1 MTLFATTADPAA
13 SPSHV
18 PTTAIPARKAGA
30 ASWYT
35 LAVLLVA
42 TILGSVDAMLV
53 TLLTEPMRAT
63 LALSDTQIGM
73 LKGAG
78 LVLFTGLA
86 TLPLG
91 WLGDRYDR
99 RLVLAA
105 CVLVWS
111 AATGLRGTAMD
122 YTMLFV
128 ASIGLGVGEA
138 GLGPITNSLIPDLF
152 PRAQRVLANAI
163 FGISSIFGS
172 ALGAVLGGSIVL
184 AVEKSRHLMPVGW
197 QGYETWRL
205 TFFVMAFV
213 GLPVILLVLT
223 IRSAR
228 GKAAAGY
235 EPPIEEPAEP
245 VEGKANGASM
255 GSTPRAAAAVA
266 AVSADGAVLG
276 GISFRDYLRAHWRT
290 LACLVAGSGL
300 ASVGL
305 SSIGS
310 WIPIVA
316 ARQFGIQPAQLG
328 QGIGIAVMAGT
339 LVGGVLGVKAMR
351 LARRRVG
358 LAAPVRV
365 LVLGYGAAA
374 LISIGLLFV
383 RSATDVFVLLSMLLV
398 PLICGAVVLP
408 NVLQEV
414 APPHLRARVIGVL
427 SMGTLPF
434 AVLGPLAIGV
444 ISDAVKNIPNGLAMA
459 IVAATLT
466 GCLSGALLLRA
477 TEPAFVRLLKKVN
490 ATS

>member
-1 MTLFATTADPAA
+1 MGFVTPLAAEPAA
-13 SPSHV
+13 SSAH
-18 PTTAIPARKAGA
+18 APARPVRRAGP

-35 LAVLLVA
+35 LAVLLIA

-63 LALSDTQIGM
+63 LSLSDTQIGM

-99 RLVLAA
+99 RFVLAA

-122 YTMLFV
+122 YGMLFV

-138 GLGPITNSLIPDLF
+138 GLTPLTNSLIPDLF

-163 FGISSIFGS
+163 FGIASIFGS

-184 AVEKSRHLMPVGW
+184 AIEKSRHLLPLAL
-197 QGYETWRL
+197 QGHETWRL
-205 TFFVMAFV
+205 TFFAMALV
-213 GLPVILLVLT
+213 GIPVILLVLT

-228 GKAAAGY
+228 GAAAVGY
-235 EPPIEEPAEP
+235 EPPAPGAE
-245 VEGKANGASM
+245 GG
-255 GSTPRAAAAVA
+255 AAALSEDA
-266 AVSADGAVLG
+266 
-276 GISFRDYLRAHWRT
+276 ISFGDYLRAHWRT
-290 LACLVAGSGL
+290 LACLVSGAGL

-305 SSIGS
+305 GSIGS

-316 ARQFGIQPAQLG
+316 ARQFGVQPAQLG
-328 QGIGIAVMAGT
+328 QGIGLAVMAGT
-339 LVGGVLGVKAMR
+339 IVGGVLGVNAMR
-351 LARRRVG
+351 IARRCVG

-365 LVLGYGAAA
+365 LTLGYCAAA
-374 LISIGLLFV
+374 LISIALLFV
-383 RSATDVFVLLSMLLV
+383 RSSTDVFVLLAVLLV

-414 APPHLRARVIGVL
+414 APPHLRGRVIGL
-427 SMGTLPF
+427 LAMGGLPF
-434 AVLGPLAIGV
+434 AVVGPLAIGV
-444 ISDAVKNIPNGLAMA
+444 ISDAAKHIPNGLAMA
-459 IVAATLT
+459 IVAAMMT
-466 GCLSGALLLRA
+466 GCLLGAALLRF
-477 TEPAFVRLLKKVN
+477 TEPAFVRLIKTMNPV
-490 ATS
+490 

>member
-1 MTLFATTADPAA
+1 MALVPPLAAEPAA
-13 SPSHV
+13 SSAHAPAALH
-18 PTTAIPARKAGA
+18 PARRAGP
-30 ASWYT
+30 ASWYA

-53 TLLTEPMRAT
+53 TLLTEPMRAA
-63 LALSDTQIGM
+63 LSLSDTQIGM
-73 LKGAG
+73 LKGGG

-99 RLVLAA
+99 RFVLAA

-122 YTMLFV
+122 YGMLFV

-138 GLGPITNSLIPDLF
+138 GLSPLTNSLIPDLF

-184 AVEKSRHLMPVGW
+184 AIEKSRHLLPLAL

-205 TFFVMAFV
+205 TFFAMAVIGAPVM
-213 GLPVILLVLT
+213 LLVLT

-228 GKAAAGY
+228 GAAAVGY
-235 EPPIEEPAEP
+235 EPPQPGTE
-245 VEGKANGASM
+245 
-255 GSTPRAAAAVA
+255 AATVGNK
-266 AVSADGAVLG
+266 DL
-276 GISFRDYLRAHWRT
+276 ISFGDYLRAHWRT
-290 LACLVAGSGL
+290 LACLVSGAGL

-305 SSIGS
+305 SAIGS

-316 ARQFGIQPAQLG
+316 ARQFGVQPAQLG
-328 QGIGIAVMAGT
+328 QGIGLAVMAGT
-339 LVGGVLGVKAMR
+339 IVGGALGVNAMR
-351 LARRRVG
+351 IARRRVG

-365 LVLGYGAAA
+365 LTLGYCAAA
-374 LISIGLLFV
+374 LISIALLFV
-383 RSATDVFVLLSMLLV
+383 RSSTDVFVLLGVLLV

-414 APPHLRARVIGVL
+414 SPSHLRGRVIGL
-427 SMGTLPF
+427 LAMGGLPF

-444 ISDAVKNIPNGLAMA
+444 ISDAVKHIPNGLAMA
-459 IVAATLT
+459 IVVAMMT
-466 GCLSGALLLRA
+466 GCLLGAALLRF
-477 TEPAFVRLLKKVN
+477 TEAAFVRLIKIVN
-490 ATS
+490 PAF

>member
-1 MTLFATTADPAA
+1 MALVKLIAAEPAVSSAHALA
-13 SPSHV
+13 SSQ
-18 PTTAIPARKAGA
+18 PARRAGP
-30 ASWYT
+30 ASWYA
-35 LAVLLVA
+35 LAVVLIA

-53 TLLTEPMRAT
+53 TLLTEPMRAS
-63 LALSDTQIGM
+63 LSLSDTQIGM
-73 LKGAG
+73 LKGGG

-99 RLVLAA
+99 RFVLAA

-122 YTMLFV
+122 YGMLFI

-138 GLGPITNSLIPDLF
+138 GLSPITNSLIPDLF

-172 ALGAVLGGSIVL
+172 ALGAVLGGGIVL
-184 AVEKSRHLMPVGW
+184 AIEKSRHLLPLAL

-205 TFFVMAFV
+205 TFFAMALVGAPVM
-213 GLPVILLVLT
+213 LLVLT

-228 GKAAAGY
+228 GEAAVGY
-235 EPPIEEPAEP
+235 EPPQPGAE
-245 VEGKANGASM
+245 
-255 GSTPRAAAAVA
+255 AAAI
-266 AVSADGAVLG
+266 GKEL
-276 GISFRDYLRAHWRT
+276 ISFGDYLRAHWHT
-290 LACLVAGSGL
+290 LACLVSGAGL

-305 SSIGS
+305 SAVGS

-316 ARQFGIQPAQLG
+316 ARQFGVQPAQLG
-328 QGIGIAVMAGT
+328 QGIGLAVMAGT
-339 LVGGVLGVKAMR
+339 IVGGALGVNAMR
-351 LARRRVG
+351 IARRRVG

-365 LVLGYGAAA
+365 LTLGYCAAA
-374 LISIGLLFV
+374 LISVALLFV
-383 RSATDVFVLLSMLLV
+383 RSSTDVFVLLGVLLV

-414 APPHLRARVIGVL
+414 SPSHLRGRVIGL
-427 SMGTLPF
+427 LAMGGLPF

-444 ISDAVKNIPNGLAMA
+444 ISDAVKHIPNGLAMA
-459 IVAATLT
+459 IVAAMMT
-466 GCLSGALLLRA
+466 GCLLGAALLRF
-477 TEPAFVRLLKKVN
+477 TEAAFVRLIKIVN
-490 ATS
+490 PAV

>member
-1 MTLFATTADPAA
+1 MALFTTTADPAA

-18 PTTAIPARKAGA
+18 PTSSIPGRKAGA

-42 TILGSVDAMLV
+42 TILGSVDSMLV

-63 LALSDTQIGM
+63 LSLSDTQIGM

-122 YTMLFV
+122 YSMLFV

-163 FGISSIFGS
+163 FGISAIFGG
-172 ALGAVLGGSIVL
+172 ALGAVLGGSIVHV
-184 AVEKSRHLMPVGW
+184 VEKSRHLLPMDW

-205 TFFVMAFV
+205 TFFAMALV
-213 GLPVILLVLT
+213 GLPVILLVMT

-235 EPPIEEPAEP
+235 EPPTEELAGTPDRP
-245 VEGKANGASM
+245 GTPGTSGASRVTNT
-255 GSTPRAAAAVA
+255 GSERG
-266 AVSADGAVLG
+266 SAMD
-276 GISFRDYLRAHWRT
+276 GISFGDYLRANWRT
-290 LACLVAGSGL
+290 LGCLVAGSGL

-316 ARQFGIQPAQLG
+316 ARQFGIQPAALG

-339 LVGGVLGVKAMR
+339 IVGGVLGVKAMR
-351 LARRRVG
+351 VARRRVG

-365 LVLGYGAAA
+365 LVIGYCTAA

-383 RSATDVFVLLSMLLV
+383 RSANDVFLLLGLLLV

-414 APPHLRARVIGVL
+414 APAHLRARVIGLL
-427 SMGTLPF
+427 SMATLPF
-434 AVLGPLAIGV
+434 AVLGPMAIGV
-444 ISDAVKNIPNGLAMA
+444 ISDAVKGTANGLAMA
-459 IVAATLT
+459 IVAATVT
-466 GCLSGALLLRA
+466 GCLAGAALLRA
-477 TEPAFVRLLKKVN
+477 TEAAFVRLIQNVN
-490 ATS
+490 AHS

>member
-13 SPSHV
+13 PPSHV

-63 LALSDTQIGM
+63 LSLSDTQIGM
-73 LKGAG
+73 LKGGG

-99 RLVLAA
+99 RVVLAA

-184 AVEKSRHLMPVGW
+184 AVEKSRHLMPAGW

-235 EPPIEEPAEP
+235 EPPTAESAEP
-245 VEGKANGASM
+245 VEGNASGASA
-255 GSTPRAAAAVA
+255 GSAAPVA
-266 AVSADGAVLG
+266 AVGADGAVLG

-351 LARRRVG
+351 MARRRVG

-383 RSATDVFVLLSMLLV
+383 RSATDVFVLLAMLLV

>member
-63 LALSDTQIGM
+63 LSLSDTQIGM
-73 LKGAG
+73 LKGGG

-99 RLVLAA
+99 RVVLAA

-184 AVEKSRHLMPVGW
+184 AVEKSRHLMPAGW

-205 TFFVMAFV
+205 TFFVMAVV

-223 IRSAR
+223 IRGAR

-235 EPPIEEPAEP
+235 EPPTVESAE
-245 VEGKANGASM
+245 GHASGASA
-255 GSTPRAAAAVA
+255 GSATRATATVA
-266 AVSADGAVLG
+266 AVGADGAELG

-383 RSATDVFVLLSMLLV
+383 RSANDVFLLLGLLLV

-414 APPHLRARVIGVL
+414 APAHLRARVIGLL
-427 SMGTLPF
+427 SMGSLPF

-444 ISDAVKNIPNGLAMA
+444 ISDAVKSIPNGLAMA

-466 GCLSGALLLRA
+466 GCLAGAALLRA
-477 TEPAFVRLLKKVN
+477 TEAAFVRLLKKVN

>member
-18 PTTAIPARKAGA
+18 PTAAIPARKAGA

-172 ALGAVLGGSIVL
+172 ALGAVLGGSIVM

-235 EPPIEEPAEP
+235 EPPIQEPAET
-245 VEGKANGASM
+245 GGQ
-255 GSTPRAAAAVA
+255 AAATRAVG
-266 AVSADGAVLG
+266 ADGAELG

-351 LARRRVG
+351 MARRRVG